1 MTLQKAGIFVVMGY
15 RRFKNRNI
23 GLPKSRFT
31 YVESIDAYA
40 CPMGCK
46 LAYATTDRSGYRHY
60 KSRRQD
66 CVNCPLRSDC
76 FSVNATQ
83 RTITRH
89 VWESY
94 KKQVRINTNT
104 VSGKKLYRLRSQ
116 TIERSFADAKELH
129 GFRYARRRG
138 HRSVQE
144 QAYLTAATQ
153 NIKKMALLLSKRA

>member
-1 MTLQKAGIFVVMGY
+1 
-15 RRFKNRNI
+15 
-23 GLPKSRFT
+23 
-31 YVESIDAYA
+31 
-40 CPMGCK
+40 
-46 LAYATTDRSGYRHY
+46 
-60 KSRRQD
+60 
-66 CVNCPLRSDC
+66 
-76 FSVNATQ
+76 

-89 VWESY
+89 IWESY

-129 GFRYARRRG
+129 SFRYARRRG
-138 HRSVQE
+138 HPSVQE